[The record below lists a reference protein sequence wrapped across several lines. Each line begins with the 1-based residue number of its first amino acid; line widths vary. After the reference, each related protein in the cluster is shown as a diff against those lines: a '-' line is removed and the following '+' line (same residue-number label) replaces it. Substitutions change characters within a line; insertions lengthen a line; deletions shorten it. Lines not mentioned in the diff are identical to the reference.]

1 MLVLEELASH
11 TEGTY
16 NLDINGCLLFIFSEV
31 SPSVVCPFFMK
42 ISLPIKH
49 LFIYYV
55 VISGSAKQTYVQ
67 HLTGELQHFWKET
80 ILPGKLLDGTD
91 LEVVVAVDK
100 IAATAVELVKVFSR
114 LMPTTC
120 GLISVLEGAGAE
132 PAKFVILQSKK

>member
-1 MLVLEELASH
+1 MFILQWGFAECQFVFLVFFYE
-11 TEGTY
+11 
-16 NLDINGCLLFIFSEV
+16 DFSDNWPPE
-31 SPSVVCPFFMK
+31 
-42 ISLPIKH
+42 
-49 LFIYYV
+49 
-55 VISGSAKQTYVQ
+55 
-67 HLTGELQHFWKET
+67 KET